1 MPVNPISVT
10 RKTTESEMY
19 VKIDISALS
28 PDYRKKINTPYPFL
42 SHMLEHIAW
51 RSGANLEIS
60 VKLAEFTLSHVV
72 VEDLGMTIG
81 KAFREYVLKNKAEGS
96 KGYGDGI
103 GIIDEAKCDCAIS
116 FEERAYFNMASNVT
130 IPDFAEGIPS
140 EDLVTFLEGFAQ
152 GANATVHLDVQK
164 GVNAHHIWE
173 AAFRAFGIA
182 LGRAIYLDNNRL
194 NMSSGV
200 AGTICYDIKTGENA

>member
-1 MPVNPISVT
+1 MSVNPISVT

-19 VKIDISALS
+19 VKIDVSPLSA
-28 PDYRKKINTPYPFL
+28 DYRKKINTPYPFL

-51 RSGANLEIS
+51 RCGANLEINI
-60 VKLAEFTLSHVV
+60 KLAEFTLSHVV
-72 VEDLGMTIG
+72 VEDLGMALG
-81 KAFREYVLKNKAEGS
+81 KAFREYVLKNKAEGAT
-96 KGYGDGI
+96 GYGDGI

-130 IPDFAEGIPS
+130 IPEFVEGIPS

-152 GANATVHLDVQK
+152 GALLTIHLDVQK

-182 LGRAIYLDNNRL
+182 LGRALYLDKNRL

-200 AGTICYDIKTGENA
+200 AGSISYDIKTGEDA